1 MEENLLDISA
11 VAKLLNVKESWLRM
25 AIFKRE
31 IPFIKIGRLI
41 RFKKEDIED
50 FIKSNSN

>member
-25 AIFKRE
+25 AVSRE
-31 IPFIKIGRLI
+31 
-41 RFKKEDIED
+41 
-50 FIKSNSN
+50 KSHS